1 MRGKPATLTGGRALL
16 SLAVAGVIGLS
27 APAVANAAPGQD
39 KKLNLSAITT
49 QESHDRFI
57 VHFDAA
63 TRGNSDAVRQNVA
76 DAARGQG
83 VGLQVQR
90 QLAVGAHVITADSA
104 LPPAAAE
111 ALMRRFA
118 SRAEVEYVEPDVL
131 LQPMVEPTDPLYYAQ
146 WHYNEVVG
154 GMNLPGAWD
163 LNRGLGVV
171 VAVLDTGQT
180 DHEDLVGNMVPGYD
194 FIDDTFVSRDG
205 DGRDGDPDDPGDWTL
220 RGDCGFGSPATNS
233 SWHGTH
239 VAGTVAAV
247 TNNGIG
253 LAGVAYEAKVQHVR
267 VLGRCGGYLSDISDG
282 VVWASGGP
290 VTGAPVNA
298 TPASVINMSL
308 GGSGSCG
315 TTYQAAIDE
324 AVANGAT
331 VVVSAGNSNADAAN
345 FRPAS
350 CANVITVAATDR
362 FGDRASYSNYGA
374 TVEISA
380 PGGDS
385 DGSGNGVASTLN
397 DGTTVQG
404 NDIYVY
410 YQGTSMAAPHISGLA
425 AMMYSTDPAITPA
438 QVLSLMQSTA
448 RPLPG
453 SCTGGCGAGIADA
466 EAALLAMGGGG
477 EPPPPPPPPPPA
489 DEPPAAPSN
498 LVADAVTSGSKR
510 NRVVESVTLTWND
523 NSGNETG
530 FEIQACVET
539 GKGRDKQC
547 PYTSVA
553 QVGVDVTSWVDT
565 SGTDG
570 RRYQVRALGDAGNSA
585 WSNEASF

>member
-1 MRGKPATLTGGRALL
+1 MRAISATVTGGRAGL
-16 SLAVAGVIGLS
+16 SLAIAAVIGLS
-27 APAVANAAPGQD
+27 APALATAAPGQD
-39 KKLNLSAITT
+39 KKLNLSAMEA
-49 QESHDRFI
+49 QGGYDRFI

-63 TRGNSDAVRQNVA
+63 TRGNSAAVRQNVA
-76 DAARGQG
+76 DVARGQG

-90 QLAVGAHVITADSA
+90 QLAVGSHVITADSA

-118 SRAEVEYVEPDVL
+118 GRAEVDYVEPDVL
-131 LQPMVEPTDPLYYAQ
+131 LRPMAEPTDPLYYAQ

-163 LNRGLGVV
+163 LNRGAGVI

-205 DGRDGDPDDPGDWTL
+205 DGRDGDPDDPGDWTE
-220 RGDCGFGSPATNS
+220 RGDCGFGSPAQNS

-247 TNNGIG
+247 TNNDIG

-267 VLGRCGGYLSDISDG
+267 VLGRCGGYLSDIADG

-290 VTGAPVNA
+290 VSGAPVNA

-324 AVANGAT
+324 AVANGST

-350 CANVITVAATDR
+350 CDNVITVAATDR
-362 FGDRASYSNYGA
+362 FGDRASYSNYGT

-397 DGTTVQG
+397 DGLTVQG
-404 NDIYVY
+404 NDVYVY

-425 AMMYSTDPAITPA
+425 AMMYSTDPTVTPA
-438 QVLSLMQSTA
+438 QVLNLMQSTA

-466 EAALLAMGGGG
+466 EAALLAMDGA

-489 DEPPAAPSN
+489 EEPPAAPSN
-498 LVADAVTSGSKR
+498 LVANANQSGKGK
-510 NRVVESVTLTWND
+510 NKVLESVTLSWSD
-523 NSGNETG
+523 NSADETG
-530 FEIQACVET
+530 FEIEACVES
-539 GKGRDKQC
+539 GKGRNKTC
-547 PYTSVA
+547 SYASLVTLGA
-553 QVGVDVTSWVDT
+553 DVTSWTDT
-565 SGTDG
+565 SQTDG
-570 RRYQVRALGDAGNSA
+570 RRYRIRAVNDFGASA
-585 WSNEASF
+585 WSNVASF

>member
-1 MRGKPATLTGGRALL
+1 
-16 SLAVAGVIGLS
+16 
-27 APAVANAAPGQD
+27 
-39 KKLNLSAITT
+39 
-49 QESHDRFI
+49 
-57 VHFDAA
+57 
-63 TRGNSDAVRQNVA
+63 
-76 DAARGQG
+76 
-83 VGLQVQR
+83 
-90 QLAVGAHVITADSA
+90 
-104 LPPAAAE
+104 
-111 ALMRRFA
+111 
-118 SRAEVEYVEPDVL
+118 
-131 LQPMVEPTDPLYYAQ
+131 
-146 WHYNEVVG
+146 
-154 GMNLPGAWD
+154 
-163 LNRGLGVV
+163 

-205 DGRDGDPDDPGDWTL
+205 DGRDSDPDDPGDWTE
-220 RGDCGFGSPATNS
+220 RGDCGFGSPASNS

-239 VAGTVAAV
+239 VAGTVAAL

-290 VTGAPVNA
+290 VSGAPVNA

-331 VVVSAGNSNADAAN
+331 VVVSAGNSNANAAN

-350 CANVITVAATDR
+350 CAGVITVAATDR
-362 FGDRASYSNYGA
+362 FGDRASYSNYGS

-425 AMMYSTDPAITPA
+425 AMMYSTDPTITPA
-438 QVLSLMQSTA
+438 QVLSIMQSTA
-448 RPLPG
+448 RDLPG
-453 SCTGGCGAGIADA
+453 TCTGGCGAGIADA
-466 EAALLAMGGGG
+466 HAALLAMGG
-477 EPPPPPPPPPPA
+477 PVDPPPPPPPPA
-489 DEPPAAPSN
+489 DEPPAAPSS
-498 LVADAVTSGSKR
+498 LVASANQTGKGKNKDLV
-510 NRVVESVTLTWND
+510 SVTLTWND
-523 NSGNETG
+523 NSGNENG
-530 FEIQACVET
+530 FEIQACVES
-539 GKGRDKQC
+539 GKGRTKTC
-547 PYTSVA
+547 PYASIA
-553 QVGVDVTSWVDT
+553 QVGADVESWVDT
-565 SGTDG
+565 SQTDG